1 MKHVLQLLEYDL
13 SCHSEDFSIA
23 NDNLIKAIKNKKY
36 DEVEYLKQEK
46 IKLFNNMKEQR
57 QAIKILNKK
66 HNE

>member
-13 SCHSEDFSIA
+13 SCHSEAFSIA

-46 IKLFNNMKEQR
+46 IKLFNNMKELR

>member
-46 IKLFNNMKEQR
+46 IKLFNNMKELR